1 MAKASPLFVYV
12 GTYTHK
18 GSEGIHV
25 YRLDPSTGK
34 LEFSS
39 AAGIENP
46 SFLAFDPTKR
56 YLYAVNELGTY
67 QGQPGGAISAFKVDA
82 ETGALTL
89 INQQPTHGSAPCH
102 VSIGLDGQYAYVA
115 NYNGG
120 NLTVLPID
128 ENGALGEPS
137 DVVQHH
143 GSSAHP
149 RRQTRP
155 YAHSITIDP
164 GNRFAFACDLGID
177 KIMVYRIDE
186 IPGKL
191 VPHDPPW
198 ADIHPG
204 AGPRHFCFHPSYDY
218 AYVINEVD
226 STLTAFAYDREKG
239 TLSEVQTIS
248 SLPAGTTVPNN
259 TTADIHV
266 APSGRYLYGSNRV
279 HDSIAIF
286 AIDAQT
292 GKLEWVGHESTRGKT
307 PRNFCLDASG
317 TLLLAA
323 NQDSDSIVSF
333 RVDTETGLLAPTGH
347 TTEVSMP
354 VCVKIVALS

>member
-1 MAKASPLFVYV
+1 MAKTNPLFVYA

-34 LEFSS
+34 LEPTSTAS
-39 AAGIENP
+39 TENP
-46 SFLAFDPTKR
+46 SFLTFDPTCR
-56 YLYAVNELGTY
+56 YLYAVNEVGSY

-82 ETGALTL
+82 KTGALTL

-102 VSIGLDGQYAYVA
+102 VSVGLDGQYAYVA

-120 NLTVLPID
+120 NLTVLPIAED
-128 ENGALGEPS
+128 GALGEPS

-143 GSSAHP
+143 GSGAHP

-155 YAHSITIDP
+155 HAHSITIDP
-164 GNRFAFACDLGID
+164 TDRFAFACDLGID
-177 KIMVYRIDE
+177 KIMIYRIDQT
-186 IPGKL
+186 PGKL

-198 ADIHPG
+198 VDVHPG
-204 AGPRHFCFHPSYDY
+204 AGPRHFCFHPTYRY

-226 STLTAFAYDREKG
+226 STLTAFSYDQEKG
-239 TLSEVQTIS
+239 VLSEVQTVS
-248 SLPAGTTVPNN
+248 SLPAGVTVPNN
-259 TTADIHV
+259 TTADIHI
-266 APSGRYLYGSNRV
+266 APSGRYLYGSNRG

-292 GKLEWVGHESTRGKT
+292 GQLELVGHESTQGKT
-307 PRNFCLDASG
+307 PRNFGLDPSG

-323 NQDSDSIVSF
+323 HQDSDSIVSF
-333 RVDTETGLLAPTGH
+333 HVDTETGLLTSAGH
-347 TTEVSMP
+347 ITEVSMP
-354 VCVKIVALS
+354 VCVKIVTLS

>member
-1 MAKASPLFVYV
+1 MAGTNSLFVYV

-18 GSEGIHV
+18 SSEGIHV

-34 LEFSS
+34 LEFLSTAS
-39 AAGIENP
+39 TESP
-46 SFLAFDPTKR
+46 SFLAFDPTYR
-56 YLYAVNELGTY
+56 FLYAVNELGTY

-82 ETGALTL
+82 QTGALTL

-115 NYNGG
+115 NYSGG
-120 NLTVLPID
+120 NLTVLPIGED
-128 ENGALGEPS
+128 GALGEPS

-143 GSSAHP
+143 GSGAHP
-149 RRQTRP
+149 KRQTRP
-155 YAHSITIDP
+155 HAHSITIDP
-164 GNRFAFACDLGID
+164 TDRLAFACDLGID

-186 IPGKL
+186 TPGKL
-191 VPHDPPW
+191 IAHDPPW
-198 ADIHPG
+198 VAIHPG
-204 AGPRHFCFHPSYDY
+204 AGPRHFCFHPTYQY

-226 STLTAFAYDREKG
+226 STLTAFAYDQEKG
-239 TLSEVQTIS
+239 ALSEVQTIS
-248 SLPAGTTVPNN
+248 SLPAGLTVPNN
-259 TTADIHV
+259 STADIHV

-279 HDSIAIF
+279 HDSIAIY

-292 GKLEWVGHESTRGKT
+292 GTLDLVGHESTQGKT
-307 PRNFCLDASG
+307 PRNFCLDPSG

-347 TTEVSMP
+347 IAEVSMP